1 MPAVT
6 VIIPTY
12 NSARYLAAAVQSV
25 IDQTWTDWELI
36 IVDDGSTDGTADL
49 IAAKFLDPRVRLVRQ
64 PNQGDAAAR
73 NTGIRL
79 STSPLLAFLDA
90 DDLWRPEKLQQQIQV
105 LRELP
110 DVDVVYCGIEIETIT
125 SSGDSLSRK
134 ITHPPDI
141 QEPTLYEELLNRNI
155 ITGSHSS
162 VMLRRSVLESVGL
175 FDAKYRISDIDLW
188 IRLALRHAFFAIHE
202 ALVVIRKH
210 GQNSSSNKVMM
221 SDNHLR
227 FSAKLRS
234 EIPQQFQHHLSPA
247 AIYQFGWLTLG
258 LLRRGEFRQAA
269 RTGWVMLSCV
279 IRRPT
284 AIGVLIRRWWT
295 ASREPSPRRCDTPL
309 PGLLFPR
316 TQSPVSPGT

>member
-25 IDQTWTDWELI
+25 IDQAWTDWELI

-49 IAAKFLDPRVRLVRQ
+49 IAAKFHDPRVRLVRQ

-73 NTGIRL
+73 NTGIRI
-79 STSPLLAFLDA
+79 SSSPLLAFLDA
-90 DDLWRPEKLQQQIQV
+90 DDLWKPEKLKQQVRV
-105 LRELP
+105 LHERP
-110 DVDVVYCGIEIETIT
+110 DVDVVYCGIEVETIS
-125 SSGDSLSRK
+125 SSGDSLSRR

-141 QEPTLYEELLNRNI
+141 REPTLYEELLIRNI

-162 VMLRRSVLESVGL
+162 VMLRRSVLESEGM
-175 FDAKYRISDIDLW
+175 FDARFRISDIDLW
-188 IRLALRHAFFAIHE
+188 IRLALGHAFFAIHE
-202 ALVVIRKH
+202 ASVVIRKH
-210 GQNSSSNKVMM
+210 GQNSSNNKVMM

-227 FSAKLRS
+227 LYTKLRS
-234 EIPQQFQHHLSPA
+234 EIPQQFQHQLSAA
-247 AIYQFGWLTLG
+247 AIYRFGWLTLG
-258 LLRRGEFRQAA
+258 LMRRGEFRQAA
-269 RTGWVMLSCV
+269 RTCWVMLSCV
-279 IRRPT
+279 LRRPT

-295 ASREPSPRRCDTPL
+295 ASHEPSPRRCDTPL

-316 TQSPVSPGT
+316 TQSPASPEI